1 MEIINKSI
9 ITKANDVDEQG
20 RVVIAV
26 NAIGNE
32 DADGDISMPGSF
44 NKTLKEDFAR
54 LKWFLNH
61 DPSILLGVPISGE
74 EKDDLVQMTSQFNM
88 KKQIS
93 RDTYEDYK
101 LYAEHGRTLEH
112 SIGVNAINRNKS
124 NPKEVLQWKMWEY
137 STLTNWGANERT
149 PLLDIKSMDKQ
160 SAEEHIKFI
169 EEALKGKY
177 SDDRLK
183 YMSQTLDLIR
193 KAVIGDMIVKC
204 PHCGLV
210 FDYNSVPEYTL
221 QQQVI
226 DAVNQYAG
234 WLVDDIAYEEVQK
247 LGENIRSEVMGIIES
262 RKSIEDITTH
272 VRCPKCY
279 ARVTKS
285 NIVLKQDNPKFSL
298 KSLAEKMKQ

>member
-9 ITKANDVDEQG
+9 ATKTNDVDEQG

-61 DPSILLGVPISGE
+61 DPCILLGVPISGE

-149 PLLDIKSMDKQ
+149 PLLDIKGMNTI
-160 SAEEHIKFI
+160 SAEEHIKFL
-169 EEALKGKY
+169 EEAVKMKY
-177 SDDRLK
+177 SDAKLK
-183 YMSQTLDLIR
+183 AITQSIDVIR
-193 KAVIGDMIVKC
+193 KALLGDTIVKC
-204 PHCGLV
+204 SCCGEV
-210 FDYNSVPEYTL
+210 FDYDNQPEIVL
-221 QQQVI
+221 KEQVI
-226 DAVNQYAG
+226 DAVKSYDSWMKEG
-234 WLVDDIAYEEVQK
+234 VAYKEIMK
-247 LGENIRSEVMGIIES
+247 LANDIRSEVMTLIHT
-262 RKSIEDITTH
+262 RKSINELSKH
-272 VRCPKCY
+272 VLCPKCCNH
-279 ARVTKS
+279 VSKNDVVIKKEES
-285 NIVLKQDNPKFSL
+285 KFSL
-298 KSLAEKMKQ
+298 KDLVDKIK

>member
-1 MEIINKSI
+1 MEIVNKSI
-9 ITKANDVDEQG
+9 ITKTNDVEEQG

-149 PLLDIKSMDKQ
+149 PLLDIKGMNTI
-160 SAEEHIKFI
+160 SAEEHIKFL
-169 EEALKGKY
+169 EEAVKMKY
-177 SDDRLK
+177 SDAKLK
-183 YMSQTLDLIR
+183 AITQSIDVIR
-193 KAVIGDMIVKC
+193 KALLGDTIVKC
-204 PHCGLV
+204 SCCGEV
-210 FDYNSVPEYTL
+210 FDYDNQPEIVL
-221 QQQVI
+221 KEQVI
-226 DAVNQYAG
+226 DAVKSYDSWMKEG
-234 WLVDDIAYEEVQK
+234 VAYKEIMK
-247 LGENIRSEVMGIIES
+247 LANDIRSEVMTLIHT
-262 RKSIEDITTH
+262 RKSVNELSKH
-272 VRCPKCY
+272 VLCPKCCNH
-279 ARVTKS
+279 VSKNDVVIKKEES
-285 NIVLKQDNPKFSL
+285 KFSL
-298 KSLAEKMKQ
+298 KDLVDKIK

>member
-1 MEIINKSI
+1 MEIVNKSI
-9 ITKANDVDEQG
+9 ITKTNDVDEQG

-149 PLLDIKSMDKQ
+149 PLLDIKGMNTI
-160 SAEEHIKFI
+160 SAEEHIKFL
-169 EEALKGKY
+169 EEAVKMKY
-177 SDDRLK
+177 SDAKLK
-183 YMSQTLDLIR
+183 AITQSIDVIR
-193 KAVIGDMIVKC
+193 KALLGDTIVKC
-204 PHCGLV
+204 SCCGEV
-210 FDYNSVPEYTL
+210 FDYDNQPEIVL
-221 QQQVI
+221 KEQVI
-226 DAVNQYAG
+226 DAVKSYDSWMKEG
-234 WLVDDIAYEEVQK
+234 VAYKEIMK
-247 LGENIRSEVMGIIES
+247 LANDIRSEVMTLIHT
-262 RKSIEDITTH
+262 RKSVNELSKH
-272 VRCPKCY
+272 VLCPKCCNH
-279 ARVTKS
+279 VSKNDVVIKKEES
-285 NIVLKQDNPKFSL
+285 KFSL
-298 KSLAEKMKQ
+298 KDLVDKIK

>member
-9 ITKANDVDEQG
+9 ATKTNDVDEQG

-61 DPSILLGVPISGE
+61 DPCILLGVPISGE
-74 EKDDLVQMTSQFNM
+74 EKDNLVQMTSQFNM
-88 KKQIS
+88 KKQIA

-149 PLLDIKSMDKQ
+149 PLLDIKGMNTI
-160 SAEEHIKFI
+160 SAEEHIKFL
-169 EEALKGKY
+169 EEAVKMKY
-177 SDDRLK
+177 SDAKLK
-183 YMSQTLDLIR
+183 AITQSIDVIR
-193 KAVIGDMIVKC
+193 KALLGDTIVKC
-204 PHCGLV
+204 SCCGEV
-210 FDYNSVPEYTL
+210 FDYDNQPEIVL
-221 QQQVI
+221 KEQVI
-226 DAVNQYAG
+226 DAVKSYDSWMKEG
-234 WLVDDIAYEEVQK
+234 VAYKEIMK
-247 LGENIRSEVMGIIES
+247 LANDIRSEVMTLIHT
-262 RKSIEDITTH
+262 RKSVNELSKH
-272 VRCPKCY
+272 VLCPKCCNH
-279 ARVTKS
+279 VSKNDVVIKKEES
-285 NIVLKQDNPKFSL
+285 KFSL
-298 KSLAEKMKQ
+298 KDLVDKIK

>member
-1 MEIINKSI
+1 MEIVNKSI
-9 ITKANDVDEQG
+9 ITKTNDVDEQG

-61 DPSILLGVPISGE
+61 DPCILLGVPISGE

-88 KKQIS
+88 KKQIA

-149 PLLDIKSMDKQ
+149 PLLDIKGMNTI
-160 SAEEHIKFI
+160 SAEEHIKFL
-169 EEALKGKY
+169 EEAVKMKY
-177 SDDRLK
+177 SDAKLK
-183 YMSQTLDLIR
+183 AITQSIDVIR
-193 KAVIGDMIVKC
+193 KALLGDTIVKC
-204 PHCGLV
+204 SCCGEV
-210 FDYNSVPEYTL
+210 FDYDNQPEIVL
-221 QQQVI
+221 KEQVI
-226 DAVNQYAG
+226 DAVKSYDSWMKEG
-234 WLVDDIAYEEVQK
+234 VAYKEIMK
-247 LGENIRSEVMGIIES
+247 LANDIRSEVMTLIHT
-262 RKSIEDITTH
+262 RKSINELSKH
-272 VRCPKCY
+272 VLCPKCCNH
-279 ARVTKS
+279 VSKNDVVIKKEES
-285 NIVLKQDNPKFSL
+285 KFSL
-298 KSLAEKMKQ
+298 KDLVDKIK